1 MVLQILISGLLLG
14 GIYALMGLGLSLTLG
29 VMRIVNLAHGVFY
42 ALGSFV
48 IYSFVVQAKV
58 NSFLALLFTFII
70 IFFLGIVIERI
81 LLKPVRE
88 SEMNVMIVT
97 FALAIFAEQ
106 CIRLGWGVMY
116 RSTPPFFRGE
126 LKMGQLFL
134 DYQRMLAFGIGMAI
148 IIGLVIALKKTKL
161 GKATRMVQQNYEM
174 AMLLGINV
182 NFVSMF
188 VYGLGVGLAAL
199 AGCLLAPLYLIF
211 PAMGWT
217 PLLMSFAIVILGG
230 MGSIMGTV
238 IGGFLFGL
246 TTLLTS
252 YYISSGMVNV
262 VPFLAMIITLLIRP
276 GGFFG
281 KEIF

>member
-1 MVLQILISGLLLG
+1 MQILASGLLLG

-42 ALGSFV
+42 TLGSFV
-48 IYSFVVQAKV
+48 MYSFMVQAKV
-58 NSFLALLFTFII
+58 NPFVALFFTFII
-70 IFFLGIVIERI
+70 IFFVGILIERI
-81 LLKPVRE
+81 MLRPIRE
-88 SEMNVMIVT
+88 SEMNIMIVT
-97 FALAIFAEQ
+97 FAFAIFAEQ

-116 RSTPPFFRGE
+116 RSTPPFLRGE
-126 LKMGQLFL
+126 LKLGQVFL
-134 DYQRMLAFGIGMAI
+134 DYQRILAFAIGMAI
-148 IIGLVIALKKTKL
+148 IIGLVVALKKTKL
-161 GKATRMVQQNYEM
+161 GKATRMVQQDYQM

-182 NFVSMF
+182 NSISML
-188 VYGLGVGLAAL
+188 VYGIGVGLAAL

-217 PLLMSFAIVILGG
+217 PLGISFAIVILGG
-230 MGSIMGTV
+230 MGSILGTV

-276 GGFFG
+276 RGLLG

>member
-1 MVLQILISGLLLG
+1 MQILASGLLLG

-42 ALGSFV
+42 TLGSFV
-48 IYSFVVQAKV
+48 MYSFMVQAKV
-58 NSFLALLFTFII
+58 NPFVALFFTFII
-70 IFFLGIVIERI
+70 IFFVGILIERI
-81 LLKPVRE
+81 MLRPIRE
-88 SEMNVMIVT
+88 SEMNIMIVT
-97 FALAIFAEQ
+97 FAFAIFAEQ

-116 RSTPPFFRGE
+116 RSTPPFLKGE
-126 LKMGQLFL
+126 LKLGQVFL
-134 DYQRMLAFGIGMAI
+134 DYQRILAFAIGMAI
-148 IIGLVIALKKTKL
+148 IVGLVVALKKTKL
-161 GKATRMVQQNYEM
+161 GKATRMVQQDYQM

-182 NFVSMF
+182 NSISML
-188 VYGLGVGLAAL
+188 VYGIGVGLAAL

-217 PLLMSFAIVILGG
+217 PLGISFAIVILGG
-230 MGSIMGTV
+230 MGSILGTV

-276 GGFFG
+276 RGLLG

>member
-1 MVLQILISGLLLG
+1 MQILASGLLLG

-42 ALGSFV
+42 TLGSFV
-48 IYSFVVQAKV
+48 MYSFMVQAKV
-58 NSFLALLFTFII
+58 NPFVALFFTFII
-70 IFFLGIVIERI
+70 IFFVGILIERVMLRPI
-81 LLKPVRE
+81 RE
-88 SEMNVMIVT
+88 SEMNIMIVT
-97 FALAIFAEQ
+97 FAFAIFAEQ

-116 RSTPPFFRGE
+116 RSTPPFLKGE
-126 LKMGQLFL
+126 LKLGQVFL
-134 DYQRMLAFGIGMAI
+134 DYQRILAFAIGMAI
-148 IIGLVIALKKTKL
+148 IIGLVVALKKTKL
-161 GKATRMVQQNYEM
+161 GKATRMVQQDYQM

-182 NFVSMF
+182 NSISML
-188 VYGLGVGLAAL
+188 VYGIGVGLAAL

-217 PLLMSFAIVILGG
+217 PLGISFAIVILGG
-230 MGSIMGTV
+230 MGSILGTV

-276 GGFFG
+276 RGLLG
-281 KEIF
+281 KEIL

>member
-1 MVLQILISGLLLG
+1 MVWQILLSGLLLG

-48 IYSFVVQAKV
+48 IYSFIVQAKV
-58 NSFLALLFTFII
+58 NPFIALFFTFII
-70 IFFLGIVIERI
+70 IFFIGIVVERI
-81 LLKPVRE
+81 LIKPVRE

-97 FALAIFAEQ
+97 FAFAIFAEQ

-116 RSTPPFFRGE
+116 RSTPPFFKGE
-126 LKMGQLFL
+126 LNINHIFL
-134 DYQRMLAFGIGMAI
+134 DYQRILAFAIGITI

-182 NFVSMF
+182 HLISML
-188 VYGLGVGLAAL
+188 VYGLGAAFAAL

-230 MGSIMGTV
+230 MGSITGTV

-246 TTLLTS
+246 TTLMTS

-262 VPFLAMIITLLIRP
+262 VPFLAMVITLLIRP
-276 GGFFG
+276 GGFLG

>member
-116 RSTPPFFRGE
+116 RSTPPFFSGE
-126 LKMGQLFL
+126 LKIGQLFL

-182 NFVSMF
+182 NFVSML